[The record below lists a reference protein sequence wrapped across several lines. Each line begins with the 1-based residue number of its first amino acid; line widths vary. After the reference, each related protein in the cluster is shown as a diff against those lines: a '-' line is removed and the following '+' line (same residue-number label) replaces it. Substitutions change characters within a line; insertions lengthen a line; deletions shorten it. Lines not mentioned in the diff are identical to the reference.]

1 MNEDQLLQEADRRGR
16 TYVAGAETRRV
27 FPSDQDI
34 AALAGFDES
43 LPDQG
48 RAAAETIALMDDL
61 GSPATVASNGPNY
74 FGFVIGAS
82 LPVAAAAERLAIAW
96 DQCASAEDGSP
107 ALSSAWCSVLVVSTP
122 LATGVDESSETRVSP
137 WVTASHT

>member
-1 MNEDQLLQEADRRGR
+1 MDEDQLLQEADRRGR

-34 AALAGFDES
+34 AALAGFDEA

-82 LPVAAAAERLAIAW
+82 LPVAAAAQQVAAGDPGLAAQ
-96 DQCASAEDGSP
+96 QCRGLWHLRHGLWAQ
-107 ALSSAWCSVLVVSTP
+107 LSGCCPGRTIGAAGLGC
-122 LATGVDESSETRVSP
+122 GE
-137 WVTASHT
+137 